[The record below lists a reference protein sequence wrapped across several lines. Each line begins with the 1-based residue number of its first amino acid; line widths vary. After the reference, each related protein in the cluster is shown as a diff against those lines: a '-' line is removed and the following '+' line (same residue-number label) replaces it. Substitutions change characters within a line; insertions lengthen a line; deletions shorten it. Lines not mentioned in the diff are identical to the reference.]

1 MYRQQNDKQ
10 NYFMKISNTH
20 LRRFIPALLSKNYF
34 QILLVGLAIF
44 VSVIASADGS
54 ISGRVVGVADGDT
67 LTVLDDMNQQHKI
80 RLAGIDA
87 PEKAQA
93 FGQAGKQ
100 KLSELC
106 YNKQA
111 TVTVVNTDK
120 YGRTVGD
127 VTCDDLH
134 ANEEM
139 VRSGHAWVYRHY
151 DKGFEH
157 FYAIEEA
164 AKEEKLGLW
173 ADDSP
178 MPPWEWRHGRRQKD

>member
-1 MYRQQNDKQ
+1 MTT
-10 NYFMKISNTH
+10 SNTQLH
-20 LRRFIPALLSKNYF
+20 RLISALVSKNYVKV
-34 QILLVGLAIF
+34 LLVGLAILG
-44 VSVIASADGS
+44 SVIASADGN
-54 ISGRVVGVADGDT
+54 IVGRVVGVSDGDT
-67 LTVLDDMNQQHKI
+67 LTVLDDANQQHKI

-100 KLSELC
+100 RLSELC
-106 YNKQA
+106 YNRHA
-111 TVTVVNTDK
+111 TIVVVNTDR

-127 VTCDDLH
+127 VTCDDVH

-139 VRSGHAWVYRHY
+139 LRTGNAWVYRHY

-164 AKEEKLGLW
+164 AREEKLGLW
-173 ADDSP
+173 AEDHP
-178 MPPWEWRHGRRQKD
+178 TPPWEWRHSRKLKD